1 MKFNIYGEVINID
14 DYQKLED
21 LFNKEELNDEE
32 RDMMKN
38 KTRCACGL
46 ILSIYGIK
54 AHVSSSKIHKK
65 RMSALGFT
73 EAYCHPRR
81 PYSRL
86 QKKIEI
92 QKEKITI
99 SFD

>member
-14 DYQKLED
+14 DYKKLED
-21 LFNKEELNDEE
+21 LFNKEELNEE
-32 RDMMKN
+32 EKNMMKN

-54 AHVSSSKIHKK
+54 AHVSSSIIHKD
-65 RMSALGFT
+65 RMLKLGFT

-86 QKKIEI
+86 QKKMEI
-92 QKEKITI
+92 QREKITI
-99 SFD
+99 DFD